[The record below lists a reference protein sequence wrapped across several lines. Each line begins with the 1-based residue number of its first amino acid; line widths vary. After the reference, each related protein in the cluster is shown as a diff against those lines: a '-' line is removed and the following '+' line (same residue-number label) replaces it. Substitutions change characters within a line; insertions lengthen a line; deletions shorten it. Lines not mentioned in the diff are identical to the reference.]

1 MEIRSCEGCVDFDS
15 PEKPSVQLEEEWDE
29 KEFMRET
36 ADVFK
41 KIARNGRITRDD
53 MKRYLMQ
60 NKFQEQ
66 RGRNKTL
73 PHEII
78 AEIDATFNELDLSGT
93 GYVTLSEFRRYHR
106 MRFQKVVQELRDYG
120 Q

>member
-15 PEKPSVQLEEEWDE
+15 PEKPSVQLESEWNE
-29 KEFMRET
+29 QEFMKET

-41 KIARNGRITRDD
+41 KIARNGKIMRDD
-53 MKRYLMQ
+53 LKRWLMRT
-60 NKFQEQ
+60 KFQEE

-78 AEIDATFNELDLSGT
+78 AEIDATFNELDLTGT
-93 GYVTLSEFRRYHR
+93 GSVTLHEFRRYHR
-106 MRFQKVVQELRDYG
+106 SRFEKVIQELRDYG